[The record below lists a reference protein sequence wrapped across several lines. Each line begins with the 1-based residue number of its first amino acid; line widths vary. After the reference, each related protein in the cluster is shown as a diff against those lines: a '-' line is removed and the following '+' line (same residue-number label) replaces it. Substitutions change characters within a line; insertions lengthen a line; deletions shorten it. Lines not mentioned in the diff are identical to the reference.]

1 MDPRRW
7 TVCSFL
13 LAVLA
18 FAAGAGTGRAEDAWS
33 PPGPAVGAR
42 FPTGLGLPDQTGTT
56 RNLSALQG
64 ARGTVIVF
72 VRSAD
77 WCPYC
82 MRQLADVN
90 QRLAKFEALGLAVV
104 SVSVDSVAEIADFHR
119 KQKIGYAMLADTDGG
134 VVQSLGIRDP
144 AYGPDSDAFGVP
156 RPVIFVLDRTQV
168 VRAKYAEQGYR
179 NRPDLDRVLGE
190 LARLDLG

>member
-1 MDPRRW
+1 MDLRRW
-7 TVCSFL
+7 TACSFL

-18 FAAGAGTGRAEDAWS
+18 FGAGAGTGQAEDAWS

-42 FPTGLGLPDQTGTT
+42 FPSGLELPDQAGVK
-56 RNLSALQG
+56 RSLAALQG
-64 ARGTVIVF
+64 ARGTILVF

-82 MRQLADVN
+82 MRQLAD
-90 QRLAKFEALGLAVV
+90 
-104 SVSVDSVAEIADFHR
+104 
-119 KQKIGYAMLADTDGG
+119 TDGA

-156 RPVIFVLDRTQV
+156 QPVIFVLDRAQV
-168 VRAKYAEQGYR
+168 VRAKFAERGYR
-179 NRPDLDRVLGE
+179 NRPDLDRMLGE